1 MYPDFKNYDEYNH
14 YILSYAS
21 NQDVAELEKKIDDV
35 QKDQEGQSDIPL
47 VDGKIPASYL
57 PSNMVTTG
65 EDGKITVDKLPES
78 VVTVGDDG
86 TIPSSKLPSYVDDV
100 VDVDTLPE
108 TGETGKIYIT
118 AENKQYRWTGS
129 QFAEITSGGVVIGD
143 VTGTAYDGGK
153 GVALESRVTT
163 VENKFAE
170 YPTKGEMY
178 TAVNAVDEKV
188 TTLEGK
194 AVTYSD
200 FSYVPGGE
208 TEPVARK
215 TIQLANYDSI
225 SGLNVAGNDAANLIM
240 MSKWDKVD
248 IGSPRYPVNL
258 NGSEF
263 TLNDN
268 RDIAK
273 VYETKAFTDL
283 AEGAAD
289 DAIRSALGLDFED
302 LIEIIRD
309 KNVIIVD
316 RNSIGDYKACIHAT
330 GNISSGNGAA
340 NLMFFIGTTPTIYQI
355 QYVSGTYA
363 LAVDKY
369 EFAKKSDI
377 PDTSNLATKDE
388 IPSVE
393 GLASTEYVDR
403 KVAEI
408 EVPDVSD
415 LKANVQTVGESVQI
429 GQEDKGLNLKSTG
442 NTYSGVMVNSVGYVP
457 TMTPYPGEDGRYVF
471 QMRNHDSL
479 SGVGTDGVTGGNLAM
494 LSKFDVADFGS
505 KNFHTNFNVKAD
517 NGHNGR
523 VTVNDDNE
531 VAYLSDIPD
540 TSTFV
545 TETALE
551 DYAKKDEIL
560 NTVVD
565 ESKNEKLS
573 QALPV
578 RTLLPVQRTTDVTN
592 KSEAAIFSE
601 YFNPKVT
608 DRGSLRTYLR
618 SNIAYI
624 SYNFESPGMKI
635 YQYYKLPI
643 TMADIPDTGD
653 IKINAVGADINNNN
667 VITKFTF
674 TITLNGDASSVH
686 IEKKQ
691 LE

>member
-65 EDGKITVDKLPES
+65 EDGKITIDKLPES

-153 GVALESRVTT
+153 GVVLEGRVTT
-163 VENKFAE
+163 IENNLAN
-170 YPTKGEMY
+170 YPTKEEMDV
-178 TAVNAVDEKV
+178 AVNAIDEKV

-194 AVTYSD
+194 AVTYSG

-208 TEPVARK
+208 TEPVVRK

-225 SGLNVAGNDAANLIM
+225 SGMNTAGNDAANLIM

-248 IGSPRYPVNL
+248 IGSSRYPVNL

-263 TLNDN
+263 TLNDEKH
-268 RDIAK
+268 IA
-273 VYETKAFTDL
+273 TTD
-283 AEGAAD
+283 
-289 DAIRSALGLDFED
+289 
-302 LIEIIRD
+302 
-309 KNVIIVD
+309 
-316 RNSIGDYKACIHAT
+316 
-330 GNISSGNGAA
+330 
-340 NLMFFIGTTPTIYQI
+340 Q
-355 QYVSGTYA
+355 
-363 LAVDKY
+363 
-369 EFAKKSDI
+369 I
-377 PDTSNLATKDE
+377 PDVSNFATKEE

-393 GLASTEYVDR
+393 GLASTEYVDQ

-429 GQEDKGLNLKSTG
+429 GQETKGINLKTSG
-442 NTYSGVMVNSVGYVP
+442 DVYSGAMINSFGYIP

-471 QMRNHDSL
+471 QMRNHDSF

-517 NGHNGR
+517 NGHDGR

-565 ESKNEKLS
+565 ENKNEKLS
-573 QALPV
+573 QVLPI

-608 DRGSLRTYLR
+608 DRISLRTYLQ

-624 SYNFESPGMKI
+624 SYNFVSPGMKI
-635 YQYYKLPI
+635 YQYYKIPI

-653 IKINAVGADINNNN
+653 IKIIAVGADINNND

-674 TITLNGDASSVH
+674 TITLNGDASTIN

>member
-100 VDVDTLPE
+100 IDVDTLPE

-129 QFAEITSGGVVIGD
+129 QFAEITSGGVVIGE

-170 YPTKGEMY
+170 YPTKGEMD

-208 TEPVARK
+208 TESVARK

-248 IGSPRYPVNL
+248 IGSSRYPVNL

-263 TLNDN
+263 TLND
-268 RDIAK
+268 DKHIA
-273 VYETKAFTDL
+273 TTD
-283 AEGAAD
+283 
-289 DAIRSALGLDFED
+289 
-302 LIEIIRD
+302 
-309 KNVIIVD
+309 
-316 RNSIGDYKACIHAT
+316 
-330 GNISSGNGAA
+330 
-340 NLMFFIGTTPTIYQI
+340 Q
-355 QYVSGTYA
+355 
-363 LAVDKY
+363 
-369 EFAKKSDI
+369 I
-377 PDTSNLATKDE
+377 PDVSNFATKE
-388 IPSVE
+388 EVPSVE
-393 GLASTEYVDR
+393 GLASTEYVDQ

-429 GQEDKGLNLKSTG
+429 GQETKGINLKTSG
-442 NTYSGVMVNSVGYVP
+442 DVYSGAMINSFGYIP
-457 TMTPYPGEDGRYVF
+457 TMTPYPGEDDRYVF

-505 KNFHTNFNVKAD
+505 KNFHTNLNVKTD
-517 NGHNGR
+517 NGHDGR

-551 DYAKKDEIL
+551 DYAKKGEIL
-560 NTVVD
+560 DTVVD

-573 QALPV
+573 QALPI
-578 RTLLPVQRTTDVTN
+578 RTLLPVQRTTDVSN

-608 DRGSLRTYLR
+608 DRISLRTYLQ
-618 SNIAYI
+618 SNMAYI
-624 SYNFESPGMKI
+624 SYNLTSSSVG

-643 TMADIPDTGD
+643 VLADIPTTGD
-653 IKINAVGADINNNN
+653 IKIVAMGPDINNGNLL
-667 VITKFTF
+667 TKFTF

>member
-100 VDVDTLPE
+100 IDVDTLPE

-170 YPTKGEMY
+170 YPTKGEMN
-178 TAVNAVDEKV
+178 TAVNAVGEKV

-200 FSYVPGGE
+200 FSYIPGGE

-248 IGSPRYPVNL
+248 IGSSRYPVNL

-263 TLNDN
+263 TLND
-268 RDIAK
+268 DKHIA
-273 VYETKAFTDL
+273 TTD
-283 AEGAAD
+283 
-289 DAIRSALGLDFED
+289 
-302 LIEIIRD
+302 
-309 KNVIIVD
+309 
-316 RNSIGDYKACIHAT
+316 
-330 GNISSGNGAA
+330 
-340 NLMFFIGTTPTIYQI
+340 Q
-355 QYVSGTYA
+355 
-363 LAVDKY
+363 
-369 EFAKKSDI
+369 I
-377 PDTSNLATKDE
+377 PDVSNFATKDE

-393 GLASTEYVDR
+393 GLASTEYVDQ

-429 GQEDKGLNLKSTG
+429 GQETKGLNLKSTG
-442 NTYSGVMVNSVGYVP
+442 NTYSGVMVNSVGYIP
-457 TMTPYPGEDGRYVF
+457 TMAPYPGEDGRYVF

-531 VAYLSDIPD
+531 IAYLSDIPD

-545 TETALE
+545 TETTLE

-565 ESKNEKLS
+565 ENKNEKLS
-573 QALPV
+573 QVLPI

-608 DRGSLRTYLR
+608 DRISLRTYLQ

-624 SYNFESPGMKI
+624 SYNFVSPGMKI
-635 YQYYKLPI
+635 YQYYKIPI

-653 IKINAVGADINNNN
+653 IKIIAVGADVNNDNA
-667 VITKFTF
+667 ITKFTF

>member
-129 QFAEITSGGVVIGD
+129 QFAEITSGGVVIGE

-153 GVALESRVTT
+153 GAALEGRVTT
-163 VENKFAE
+163 VENKFAN
-170 YPTKGEMY
+170 YPTKEEMDV
-178 TAVNAVDEKV
+178 AVNAVDEKV

-208 TEPVARK
+208 TEPVERK

-248 IGSPRYPVNL
+248 IGSSRYPVNL

-273 VYETKAFTDL
+273 VYETNGLTDL
-283 AEGAAD
+283 VEGASD
-289 DAIRSALGLDFED
+289 NNIRSALGLDFD
-302 LIEIIRD
+302 KLIEIIQD
-309 KNVIIVD
+309 KDVVIID
-316 RNSIGDYKACIHAT
+316 RTSIGDYKTCIHAS
-330 GNISSGNGAA
+330 GNISSGNGGA
-340 NLMFFIGTTPTIYQI
+340 NLMFFIGTTPTIYQV
-355 QYVSGTYA
+355 QYVNGTFA
-363 LAVDKY
+363 LAVIKY
-369 EFAKKSDI
+369 EFAEKAEI
-377 PDTSNLATKDE
+377 PDVSNLATKDE
-388 IPSVE
+388 IPSVD
-393 GLASTEYVDR
+393 GLATTAYVDQ
-403 KVAEI
+403 KVEGIEIPETLPNPNALTIKYNGVQAFTYDGSTAETGNFRVDATTVPMSQDDSTTISAKITEI
-408 EVPDVSD
+408 EGKISTTTNEDYIPKVISCPID
-415 LKANVQTVGESVQI
+415 LRVVKDSYTETEILNMFGGATTVGEVKTFASKGIKYLDMSNNI
-429 GQEDKGLNLKSTG
+429 GSYQCYILPVNYFYVT
-442 NTYSGVMVNSVGYVP
+442 NTEIKLIVIGP
-457 TMTPYPGEDGRYVF
+457 DP
-471 QMRNHDSL
+471 
-479 SGVGTDGVTGGNLAM
+479 
-494 LSKFDVADFGS
+494 
-505 KNFHTNFNVKAD
+505 D
-517 NGHNGR
+517 NG
-523 VTVNDDNE
+523 D
-531 VAYLSDIPD
+531 L
-540 TSTFV
+540 
-545 TETALE
+545 
-551 DYAKKDEIL
+551 
-560 NTVVD
+560 
-565 ESKNEKLS
+565 
-573 QALPV
+573 
-578 RTLLPVQRTTDVTN
+578 
-592 KSEAAIFSE
+592 
-601 YFNPKVT
+601 
-608 DRGSLRTYLR
+608 
-618 SNIAYI
+618 
-624 SYNFESPGMKI
+624 
-635 YQYYKLPI
+635 
-643 TMADIPDTGD
+643 
-653 IKINAVGADINNNN
+653 
-667 VITKFTF
+667 ITKFTI
-674 TITLNGDASSVH
+674 TLTLNGDASTIN

>member
-108 TGETGKIYIT
+108 TGEAGKIYIT

-170 YPTKGEMY
+170 YPTKGEMD
-178 TAVNAVDEKV
+178 TAVNVVDEKV

-200 FSYVPGGE
+200 FSYIPGGE

-240 MSKWDKVD
+240 MSKWNKVD

-263 TLNDN
+263 TLND
-268 RDIAK
+268 DKHIA
-273 VYETKAFTDL
+273 TTD
-283 AEGAAD
+283 
-289 DAIRSALGLDFED
+289 
-302 LIEIIRD
+302 
-309 KNVIIVD
+309 
-316 RNSIGDYKACIHAT
+316 
-330 GNISSGNGAA
+330 
-340 NLMFFIGTTPTIYQI
+340 Q
-355 QYVSGTYA
+355 
-363 LAVDKY
+363 
-369 EFAKKSDI
+369 I
-377 PDTSNLATKDE
+377 PDVSNLATKDE

-393 GLASTEYVDR
+393 GLASTEYVDQ

-429 GQEDKGLNLKSTG
+429 GQETKGINLKTSG
-442 NTYSGVMVNSVGYVP
+442 DVYSGAMINSFGYIP

-517 NGHNGR
+517 NGHDGR

-545 TETALE
+545 TETVLE

-565 ESKNEKLS
+565 ESRNDTLAQKLV
-573 QALPV
+573 V
-578 RTLLPVQRTTDVTN
+578 RTYLPVQRTTDVTN

-608 DRGSLRTYLR
+608 DRISLRTYLQ

-624 SYNFESPGMKI
+624 SYNFVSPGMKI
-635 YQYYKLPI
+635 YQYYKIPI

-653 IKINAVGADINNNN
+653 IKIIAVGADLNNSNLL
-667 VITKFTF
+667 TKFTF